1 MLKENSN
8 ALLDTVSKLVEVNLE
23 LFKIEV
29 KEEIGDWAIQSSL
42 LLVVLIAANM
52 GIVFSSFAIAFLLG
66 NWLNNYFFGF
76 ATVAVFY
83 GIVAWAL
90 WQNRQSLQQRIKLY
104 VQENLF
110 EKQKQGEKA
119 TLTPTNTDIT
129 HQIDN

>member
-29 KEEIGDWAIQSSL
+29 KEEIGNWAIQSSL
-42 LLVVLIAANM
+42 ILVVLIAANM

-76 ATVAVFY
+76 GTVAVFY

-90 WQNRQSLQQRIKLY
+90 WQNRQSLQQRIKVY

-110 EKQKQGEKA
+110 EKQAEKNS
-119 TLTPTNTDIT
+119 LTTTNTDIT

>member
-23 LFKIEV
+23 LFKVEV
-29 KEEIGDWAIQSSL
+29 KEEIGDWAIQTSL
-42 LLVVLIAANM
+42 ILVVLIAANM

-76 ATVAVFY
+76 ATVAIFY

-110 EKQKQGEKA
+110 EKQGEKT
-119 TLTPTNTDIT
+119 TLTPANTDIT